1 MESYIIISII
11 VIVIMVSFNP
21 YIRKSVINSKKK
33 GVPSMPIES
42 FFLIT
47 SVIMSFLVLATISI
61 HQKDLTF
68 GICAIIMLAM
78 VLTLFFTKIKH
89 RDYPSEYYWKIVLT
103 SFLSIIPSFLF
114 LYLISKK
121 DVSYIDPI
129 LRPVTLTLIFV
140 WGVFIFGETAQNNR
154 YCWGSILIII
164 IGVSLFGYAKHNSK
178 DKLNLNKN
186 DNKLTKY
193 D

>member
-1 MESYIIISII
+1 MNASIIISMI
-11 VIVIMVSFNP
+11 VIIMMASFNP
-21 YIRKSVINSKKK
+21 YVRKSVVNSKKK
-33 GVPSMPIES
+33 DIPSMPIEK

-61 HQKDLTF
+61 HEKDWTF
-68 GICAIIMLAM
+68 GISAIILLAM
-78 VLTLFFTKIKH
+78 VLTIFFTKIK
-89 RDYPSEYYWKIVLT
+89 DDKYPSQYYWKIVLS

-129 LRPVTLTLIFV
+129 LRPVTLSLIFV
-140 WGVFIFGETAQNNR
+140 WGVFIFGENAQNNR

-178 DKLNLNKN
+178 HKNKIN
-186 DNKLTKY
+186 
-193 D
+193 